1 LSTPRKLDDEALATF
16 TEAHADWAVEDGFL
30 TRRLKFADFEKAF
43 AFMTRVAALAE
54 AQNHHPNWSNV
65 WNRVEIQ
72 LRTHEADALT
82 ERDTRLASAIDAVVE
97 A

>member
-1 LSTPRKLDDEALATF
+1 MSTPPKLDAEALATF
-16 TEAHADWAVEDGFL
+16 TEAHGDWAVEDGFL
-30 TRRLKFADFEKAF
+30 TRRLKFADFEQAF

-97 A
+97 G